1 MSESEKL
8 KFLESFLGSYKFSN
22 NTKEAEFFCP
32 FCLHH
37 KRKLSINI
45 ETDSFQCWKCN
56 KGGKSLFP
64 ILKQKKASASHLDK
78 YVKKFKAKNVHVKK
92 DLAKDFVLNLPEEY
106 HPLIGS
112 GNSLFAKRAYKYMR
126 EVRNISDELILKHK
140 IGFCSSGDFA
150 NRIIIPSFDK
160 NGNLNFFT
168 SRDIEPNSLMPY
180 VNAKNLPHGYKNTI
194 IINELNVDL
203 KKPVVIVEG
212 YFDLFSSIDNTIALC
227 GSTLNPDSYLFKT
240 LVENNTEVRLAL
252 DPDAYYKKTIPISEM
267 FMNYDINVY
276 NVDVRPYKDM
286 GKMTREQALERIQS
300 AKLVTWEDIF
310 KAKINRNL

>member
-8 KFLESFLGSYKFSN
+8 KFLESFLGGYKFSS

-64 ILKQKKASASHLDK
+64 VLKQKKASPAQIDK
-78 YVKKFKAKNVHVKK
+78 YIKKFKAKDVRVKK
-92 DLAKDFVLNLPEEY
+92 SVTQDFILELPKEYQAVVNL
-106 HPLIGS
+106 GTS
-112 GNSLFAKRAYKYMR
+112 VAARRAYKYLKD
-126 EVRNISDELILKHK
+126 VRHLSDDLILKHK
-140 IGFCSSGDFA
+140 LGFCTSGDFA
-150 NRIIIPSFDK
+150 DRIIIPSFDK

-168 SRDIEPNSLMPY
+168 SRDIDPNSSLPY
-180 VNAKNLPHGYKNTI
+180 VNAKGLPHGYKNTI
-194 IINELNVDL
+194 IINELNVDF

-212 YFDLFSSIDNTIALC
+212 YFDLFSSIDNTVALC
-227 GSTLNPDSYLFKT
+227 GSTLNPESYLFKT
-240 LVENNTEVRLAL
+240 LVENNSEVRLAL

-286 GKMTREQALERIQS
+286 GKMTREEALKRIQS
-300 AKLVTWEDIF
+300 AKLVTREDIF
-310 KAKINRNL
+310 RAKINRNL